1 MAFLMIHYL
10 VPECSYRVQ
19 LFFTNYRNESLVG
32 SYPPNA
38 SLASFPQDFVITL
51 LTVLVLIE

>member
-1 MAFLMIHYL
+1 MLLSFLIWL
-10 VPECSYRVQ
+10 SPIIV
-19 LFFTNYRNESLVG
+19 NESSDG

-51 LTVLVLIE
+51 LTVLVLIESTYIISFI